1 VQPSLASHP
10 TARVAEWV
18 TRTLSSLDAGASLL
32 GGVET
37 PMSVPAGD
45 LPVLP
50 ASWWVVDG
58 SRSRNSQERFIAYVT
73 PRGLTVTMHSV
84 GTSSVANASVDN
96 TSVDNASVGNAEMD
110 APGRLIALVTLGQH
124 RISVIEVGPD
134 RFAARWTVD
143 GRRHCLAVAATTL
156 AAFMP
161 LILDLV
167 W

>member
-1 VQPSLASHP
+1 VPAVQPSLASHP

-18 TRTLSSLDAGASLL
+18 TRTLSSLEAGASLL

-37 PMSVPAGD
+37 QMSVPAGD

-50 ASWWVVDG
+50 ANWWVVDG
-58 SRSRNSQERFIAYVT
+58 SRSGNSQERFIAYVT
-73 PRGLTVTMHSV
+73 PRGLIVTMHSV
-84 GTSSVANASVDN
+84 GTSSVGTS
-96 TSVDNASVGNAEMD
+96 SVDNASVSNAEMD
-110 APGRLIALVTLGQH
+110 APGRLIALVTLGRH